1 MLSRVI
7 FTAAIATNVSALL
20 FDAADK
26 LGNSLKN
33 AFENLDVN
41 DSIDAAEDIFTEYT
55 GIDLPSTTDLK
66 KLKDEVADLGSDAI

>member
-41 DSIDAAEDIFTEYT
+41 DSIDAAEDIFTDYT
-55 GIDLPSTTDLK
+55 GIDLPSTADLK